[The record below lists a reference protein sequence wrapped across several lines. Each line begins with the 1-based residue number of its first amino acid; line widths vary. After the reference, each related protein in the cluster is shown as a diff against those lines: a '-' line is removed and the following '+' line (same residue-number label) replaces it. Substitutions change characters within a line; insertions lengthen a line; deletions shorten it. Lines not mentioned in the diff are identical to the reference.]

1 MYRSGKWTSISSE
14 EKQELAVHALHDGEF
29 WISFDDFF
37 SNFHQ
42 LHICHR
48 GPASLGTT
56 EEDAGVCTWSN
67 LFRDDKLT
75 WKEELFHGEWIPGS
89 TAGGAGQA
97 NKGLTERKFNRGD
110 VNDLF

>member
-1 MYRSGKWTSISSE
+1 M
-14 EKQELAVHALHDGEF
+14 
-29 WISFDDFF
+29 
-37 SNFHQ
+37 
-42 LHICHR
+42 
-48 GPASLGTT
+48 
-56 EEDAGVCTWSN
+56 CTWSN